1 MIQKALMAPPASATE
16 SDRLIAAGLAAD
28 LVVMN
33 DELAGVLLEILRRSG
48 ETEPLRA
55 RAAISLGPV
64 LEQTDLDGFDDPLD
78 LVISERTSK
87 TSFTSSIWM
96 PARQKRFGGGHS
108 KLGSIPDRDTT
119 HAVLA
124 PFADSEDED
133 IKEAVDEALMM
144 LDEDNEEFEDAED
157 EEDRVN

>member
-78 LVISERTSK
+78 LVISERT
-87 TSFTSSIWM
+87 F
-96 PARQKRFGGGHS
+96 
-108 KLGSIPDRDTT
+108 D
-119 HAVLA
+119 
-124 PFADSEDED
+124 D
-133 IKEAVDEALMM
+133 IKNELHKLYMDARTPKEVRRRTLEARLHSGS
-144 LDEDNEEFEDAED
+144 
-157 EEDRVN
+157 